1 GGTARARGA
10 RGPPRVPRGREHP
23 HPGAARARR
32 VPGLAELPAVSF
44 LAALYLVVALLLLG
58 TLAAQS
64 VAARHRQVI
73 SVTFGSALRLLV
85 GLGLFAAVLYAT
97 AYFLGLGG
105 GFYESL
111 TCKVVT
117 LPSCEDPLALPAWL
131 ALPEASVGGVIGILP
146 LLGIFL
152 AKALQPK
159 RGRAGPNPDEPAY
172 DAATYEA

>member
-1 GGTARARGA
+1 
-10 RGPPRVPRGREHP
+10 
-23 HPGAARARR
+23 RR
-32 VPGLAELPAVSF
+32 VPGLAELPAVTF
-44 LAALYLVVALLLLG
+44 LPALFLVVALMLLG

-85 GLGLFAAVLYAT
+85 GLGLFAVVLYAT
-97 AYFLGLGG
+97 AYFLGLVG

-117 LPSCEDPLALPAWL
+117 LPSCEDPLGLPGWL

-146 LLGIFL
+146 LDRKSTRLNSSHVKI
-152 AKALQPK
+152 
-159 RGRAGPNPDEPAY
+159 
-172 DAATYEA
+172 

>member
-1 GGTARARGA
+1 
-10 RGPPRVPRGREHP
+10 EH
-23 HPGAARARR
+23 HDPGDPGVRR
-32 VPGLAELPAVSF
+32 VPDLAELPAVSF

-64 VAARHRQVI
+64 VAARHRHVI
-73 SVTFGSALRLLV
+73 SVTFGSTIRLLV
-85 GLGLFAAVLYAT
+85 GLGLFGVVLYAT
-97 AYFLGLGG
+97 AYFLGLVG

-117 LPSCEDPLALPAWL
+117 LPACEDPLPLPTWL

-159 RGRAGPNPDEPAY
+159 RVEEGGAE
-172 DAATYEA
+172 